1 MFISPKY
8 KFIFLRVPKTASTSL
23 SEFFIRNIDDPDA
36 IYTEVDDAKIQ
47 GTLSEEKLVEIR
59 GVHENFH
66 PFKHLHLN
74 LRQIVEYGIVTEQQ
88 VRDYYCFAVLRDPIE
103 RQKSFYYF
111 FKRWDK
117 DLKSKPYSLEE
128 YKYMAPQ
135 GWFDADKATGEDNS
149 KLLQSDFLKFDNQTH
164 GEYWLYENLTEHLT
178 DFMSKINVP
187 ITHKLN
193 NHKSQYR
200 VDKIDASKQISFDY
214 DSILRIKDYFQ
225 KDLNLYTVIKRKYH
239 ADHQSLHSYNR

>member
-1 MFISPKY
+1 MYISPKY
-8 KFIFLRVPKTASTSL
+8 KFIFLRIPKTASTSL
-23 SEFFIRNIDDPDA
+23 SEFFVKNIDDPDA
-36 IYTEVDDAKIQ
+36 IYTEVDDAKIH
-47 GTLSEEKLVEIR
+47 GTLSEEKLTEIR
-59 GVHENFH
+59 GVHENYH

-74 LRQIVEYGIVTEQQ
+74 LQQLVQYGIITEEQ
-88 VRDYYCFAVLRDPIE
+88 VKEYRSFAVLRDPIE

-149 KLLQSDFLKFDNQTH
+149 KLLQSDFLKYDGHIQ
-164 GEYWLYENLTEHLT
+164 GEYWLYENLAETLKS
-178 DFMSKINVP
+178 FMDEIGVDIKVP
-187 ITHKLN
+187 LQ

-200 VDKIDASKQISFDY
+200 IDKIDKASSITFDY
-214 DSILRIKDYFQ
+214 EALGPIKDYFE
-225 KDLNLYTVIKRKYH
+225 KDLNLYTVIKRKYY
-239 ADHQSLHSYNR
+239 ADTTSLHTYNQ

>member
-36 IYTEVDDAKIQ
+36 IYTDVDDAEIQ
-47 GTLSEEKLVEIR
+47 GNISEEKLLEIR
-59 GVHENFH
+59 GSHENYH

-74 LRQIVEYGIVTEQQ
+74 LRQLVEYGIVTEQQ

-111 FKRWDK
+111 FKKWDR
-117 DLKSKPYSLEE
+117 DLRSKPYSLEE
-128 YKYMAPQ
+128 YKYMAPF

-149 KLLQSDFLKFDNQTH
+149 KLLQSDFLKFDNTTH
-164 GEYWLYENLTEHLT
+164 GEYWLYENLTEHIAN
-178 DFMSKINVP
+178 FMEKIEVP
-187 ITHKLN
+187 ITHKLK

-200 VDKIDASKQISFDY
+200 VDKIDASKEIKFDY
-214 DSILRIKDYFQ
+214 ESITAIKNYF
-225 KDLNLYTVIKRKYH
+225 KNDLNLYTVIKRKYH

>member
-1 MFISPKY
+1 MYISPKY

-23 SEFFIRNIDDPDA
+23 SEFFVKNIDDPDA
-36 IYTEVDDAKIQ
+36 IYTEIDDAGIP
-47 GTLSEEKLVEIR
+47 GTIPEEKLTEIR

-74 LRQIVEYGIVTEQQ
+74 LKQLVQYGIVTEEQ
-88 VRDYYCFAVLRDPIE
+88 VREYKCFAVLRDPIE

-117 DLKSKPYSLEE
+117 DLKSKPYSLAG

-149 KLLQSDFLKFDNQTH
+149 KLLQSDFLQ
-164 GEYWLYENLTEHLT
+164 
-178 DFMSKINVP
+178 
-187 ITHKLN
+187 
-193 NHKSQYR
+193 
-200 VDKIDASKQISFDY
+200 
-214 DSILRIKDYFQ
+214 
-225 KDLNLYTVIKRKYH
+225 
-239 ADHQSLHSYNR
+239 

>member
-1 MFISPKY
+1 MYISPKY

-23 SEFFIRNIDDPDA
+23 SEFFVKNIDDPDA
-36 IYTEVDDAKIQ
+36 IYTEIDDAGIP
-47 GTLSEEKLVEIR
+47 GTIPEEKLTEIR

-74 LRQIVEYGIVTEQQ
+74 LKQLVQYGIVTEEQ
-88 VRDYYCFAVLRDPIE
+88 VREYKCFAVLRDPIE

-117 DLKSKPYSLEE
+117 DLKSKPYSLAE

-149 KLLQSDFLKFDNQTH
+149 KLLQSDFLQFEGKIH
-164 GEYWLYENLTEHLT
+164 GEYWLYENLTDHLT
-178 DFMSKINVP
+178 EFMNELGVP
-187 ITHKLN
+187 ITHKLQ
-193 NHKSQYR
+193 NHKNQYR
-200 VDKIDASKQISFDY
+200 VDRIDTSKKIEFDY
-214 DSILRIKDYFQ
+214 EALGPIKDYFG

-239 ADHQSLHSYNR
+239 AEQKSLYS

>member
-1 MFISPKY
+1 MYISPKY

-36 IYTEVDDAKIQ
+36 IYTDVDDAKIE
-47 GTLSEEKLVEIR
+47 GTLSEEILSEIR
-59 GVHENFH
+59 GKHENFH

-74 LRQIVEYGIVTEQQ
+74 LKQLVEYGIVTEKQ
-88 VRDYYCFAVLRDPIE
+88 VKEYKCFAVLRDPIE

-135 GWFDADKATGEDNS
+135 GWFDADKSTGEDNS
-149 KLLQSDFLKFDNQTH
+149 RLLQSDFLKYDGKMH
-164 GEYWLYENLTEHLT
+164 GEYWLYENLL
-178 DFMSKINVP
+178 DQLMNFMDEIGVSP
-187 ITHKLN
+187 THKLQ
-193 NHKSQYR
+193 NHKNQYR
-200 VDKIDASKQISFDY
+200 VDRIDASKEIRFDY
-214 DSILRIKDYFQ
+214 EALGPIKDYFE
-225 KDLNLYTVIKRKYH
+225 KDLNLYTVIKRKYY
-239 ADHQSLHSYNR
+239 ADNQILHTYN